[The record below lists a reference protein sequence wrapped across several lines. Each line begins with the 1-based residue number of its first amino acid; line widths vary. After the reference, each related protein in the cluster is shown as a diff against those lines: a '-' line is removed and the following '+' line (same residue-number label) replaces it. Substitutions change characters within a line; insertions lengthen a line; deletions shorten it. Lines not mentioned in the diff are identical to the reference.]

1 MSPFGWLMKRF
12 ERLGRSRSDAD
23 STDDIREALDRI
35 LRIAPQ
41 VRLANR
47 YESRLGPLVR
57 SALRY
62 ARELVDALPP
72 PRDATPSAWADD
84 AYLRAMFATSE
95 DITHLIGQSNDL
107 RNWFDA
113 HYAAEYAHAVLSSR
127 LVERRVLG
135 VADEAGVVRSD
146 VPRIAVSFD
155 DKRIRI
161 CDETDA
167 ALRDD
172 IVLRVIEQLALEATS
187 RISAQEA
194 QREAL
199 KETRALLAARRQML
213 GRRGAGMSGMSG
225 ASPAYGDASTD
236 FARLEREMAEN
247 EAALASLGS
256 RAEAVE
262 QQLGALA
269 DVLGDPA
276 ALIRVDRKT
285 LRLDRMNLVVEAPGD
300 ERAGELT
307 LHLAH
312 LPMQPPEVRAV
323 QLVRVARRDMPAA
336 GGAIDDAARWLI

>member
-1 MSPFGWLMKRF
+1 MSAFGWLRQRF
-12 ERLGRSRSDAD
+12 GRSRSDAD
-23 STDDIREALDRI
+23 STEDIREALDRI
-35 LRIAPQ
+35 AAIAPQ

-57 SALRY
+57 GALRY

-95 DITHLIGQSNDL
+95 DITSVIGQSHDL
-107 RNWFDA
+107 RTWFDA
-113 HYAAEYAHAVLSSR
+113 HYAAEYAYAVLSSR
-127 LVERRVLG
+127 LIERRVLG

-155 DKRIRI
+155 DKRMRI
-161 CDETDA
+161 CDETEA

-187 RISAQEA
+187 RVSAHEA

-199 KETRALLAARRQML
+199 KETRALLAARMQML

-225 ASPAYGDASTD
+225 VSSAYGNASTD
-236 FARLEREMAEN
+236 VARLEREIAEN

-256 RAEAVE
+256 RAEGVE

-269 DVLGDPA
+269 DVLGHPA

-285 LRLDRMNLVVEAPGD
+285 LRLNRMNLVVEARSD
-300 ERAGELT
+300 ERAAELT

-312 LPMQPPEVRAV
+312 LPMQPPEIRAV

-336 GGAIDDAARWLI
+336 DGALDDAARWLI